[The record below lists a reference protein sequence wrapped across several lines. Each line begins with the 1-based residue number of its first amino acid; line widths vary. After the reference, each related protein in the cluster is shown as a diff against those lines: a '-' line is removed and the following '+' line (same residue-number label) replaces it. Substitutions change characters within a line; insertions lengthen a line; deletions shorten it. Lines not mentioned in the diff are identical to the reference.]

1 MQPVDSNTVSRIQN
15 TVPNGRALMS
25 CSNIVSIAW
34 GEHKFKKTCT
44 VSKYMEKVFWVGRLY
59 IL

>member
-44 VSKYMEKVFWVGRLY
+44 VSILKVLCVV
-59 IL
+59 IPCMNE